1 MSNDTRQPLVRD
13 LRIASFAIQP
23 AWRVVLRDLGI
34 SEAEVLRR
42 ASLPSDLFS
51 LEAPTLQPA
60 EYFRLWEVLEQV
72 AGLPALPVRIGEAL
86 TVEGFDALL
95 LAILSS
101 ADLDTALDR
110 LRRFKRLT
118 GPMEMTL
125 ERDTDTT
132 RVRIACLAESSMPPV
147 MLGFELVFVV
157 QLARLATRVRIVP
170 QRVTAPRELD
180 APRDYEAY
188 FGVPVQRG
196 SELAVTFATR
206 DAKRPFVTR
215 NPAMWRF
222 FEPELQRQLCTLDD
236 AATMAERVRVALLEH
251 LPSGRASIEEIASA
265 LHLTARTL
273 QRRLREDGTRFQEVL
288 SRTREE
294 LALHYLERSDLSG
307 AEISFLLGYEDPN
320 SFFRAFQQWT
330 GKTPETARAALRSA
344 R

>member
-1 MSNDTRQPLVRD
+1 MTRD
-13 LRIASFAIQP
+13 LRAAAFAIQP
-23 AWRVVLRDLGI
+23 AWRVLLRDLGI
-34 SEAEVLRR
+34 SEVEVLRR
-42 ASLPSDLFS
+42 ASLPLDLFS
-51 LEAPTLQPA
+51 REGAELEPA
-60 EYFRLWEVLEQV
+60 AYFRLWEALDHE
-72 AGLPALPVRIGEAL
+72 ADEPTLPIRIGEAL

-95 LAILSS
+95 LAVLSS

-125 ERDTDTT
+125 ERDASATH
-132 RVRIACLAESSMPPV
+132 VHIACLAEDPMPPIL
-147 MLGFELVFVV
+147 LGFELVFVV
-157 QLARLATRVRIVP
+157 QLARLATRVRIRP
-170 QRVTAPRELD
+170 EAVTAPRELR
-180 APRDYEAY
+180 AASEYAVY

-196 SELAVTFATR
+196 AELAVTFATS

-222 FEPELQRQLCTLDD
+222 FEPELQRQLRALDD
-236 AATMAERVRVALLEH
+236 AATMVEQVRVALLEL
-251 LPSGRASIEEIASA
+251 LPSGRASIEQVASV
-265 LHLTARTL
+265 LGVSARTL
-273 QRRLREDGTRFQEVL
+273 QRRLAVEDTRFQAVL

-320 SFFRAFQQWT
+320 SFFRAFQHWT